1 MIIGSIATQNNIN
14 TVLMASAINGK
25 KQPTTLKK
33 VKFNNKKYIGSLEN
47 ISLDFEHCTISVFIN
62 NEKLGEVRIKE
73 EELVQYGFID
83 GHQNAQ
89 DKYCVKFTL
98 WGESYKVVIKDNRYF
113 ITFDLTSDEY
123 DINLI
128 ISCFLKANARYF
140 GLDWWSKFKSKMKRF
155 LDLE

>member
-1 MIIGSIATQNNIN
+1 MIIGSITTQNNIN
-14 TVLMASAINGK
+14 TVLMASVINGK

-33 VKFNNKKYIGSLEN
+33 VKFNNKEYVVPLEN

-73 EELVQYGFID
+73 EELVQYGFANA
-83 GHQNAQ
+83 HQKAQ

-128 ISCFLKANARYF
+128 IPCFLKANARYF
-140 GLDWWSKFKSKMKRF
+140 GLDWWTQFKLKMKKF
-155 LDLE
+155 LALK

>member
-14 TVLMASAINGK
+14 TVLMASTINGK

-33 VKFNNKKYIGSLEN
+33 VKFNNKEYVVPLEN
-47 ISLDFEHCTISVFIN
+47 ISLDFEHCIISVFIN
-62 NEKLGEVRIKE
+62 NEKLGEAHIKE
-73 EELVQYGFID
+73 EELAQYGFTE
-83 GHQNAQ
+83 GRRNAQ

-128 ISCFLKANARYF
+128 IPCFLKANARYF
-140 GLDWWSKFKSKMKRF
+140 GLDWWSQFKLKMKKF
-155 LDLE
+155 LVLK

>member
-14 TVLMASAINGK
+14 VTLMASTKNRK
-25 KQPTTLKK
+25 HHPSPVKK
-33 VKFNNKKYIGSLEN
+33 VRFNNKKYIGSLEN

-140 GLDWWSKFKSKMKRF
+140 GLDWWTQFKLKMKKF
-155 LDLE
+155 FALE